1 MSFAILGLLA
11 IRPWSTYELTKLLGR
26 SVQYVLPRTEANR
39 YLEPKRLVQAG
50 LATSA
55 SVAVGRRRRTV
66 YSITTSGRA
75 ALERWLREPARPTA
89 LESEAL
95 LKTLFADTAPRET
108 LLARIGDFG
117 AEAEAVEAPWRD
129 IAREYADG
137 GGIFPERIHINTL
150 FWVLLDRWARLRAE
164 WAAWAAMEVRSWPA
178 TLTEADREA
187 VQRLLNDMLAGRWG
201 LGFPERPS
209 VAAVTG
215 RRSGR
220 ATRPRSGAA

>member
-50 LATSA
+50 LATA
-55 SVAVGRRRRTV
+55 STVVVGRRRRTV
-66 YSITTSGRA
+66 YSITPSGRD
-75 ALERWLREPARPTA
+75 ALRRWLQEPARPTV
-89 LESEAL
+89 LESESL

-108 LLARIGDFG
+108 LLARIRDFG
-117 AEAEAVEAPWRD
+117 AEAEAVEAPWRA

-150 FWVLLDRWARLRAE
+150 FWVLLDRWARLRAD

-178 TLTEADREA
+178 TLTPADREA
-187 VQRLLNDMLAGRWG
+187 MQRLLDDMLAGQWG

-209 VAAVTG
+209 TSSAVG
-215 RRSGR
+215 RCARRRSR
-220 ATRPRSGAA
+220 RS